1 MEKHLNWDEILKRVM
16 NPVFDKGQFEKYL
29 KRHKEKLSFYKK
41 WVPGNRI
48 LEIGCGFGY
57 TAIPLS
63 ALGYNITALDDNL
76 EVINV
81 IKKNAENFGG
91 NVKII
96 KGDIFD
102 IDKLFG
108 KDTFDASISGG
119 LLEHFDKT
127 DIKKILDK
135 QLAIAPVVIAD
146 IPIHS
151 DKSTLK
157 ERYSDFNKK
166 ICKDGVFRNLWDKEY
181 WVKTI
186 LKGYNIAY
194 AEVSTSS
201 SNTGSFEKL
210 TLVIKRK
217 SLKIPST

>member
-1 MEKHLNWDEILKRVM
+1 
-16 NPVFDKGQFEKYL
+16 
-29 KRHKEKLSFYKK
+29 
-41 WVPGNRI
+41 
-48 LEIGCGFGY
+48 
-57 TAIPLS
+57 
-63 ALGYNITALDDNL
+63 
-76 EVINV
+76 
-81 IKKNAENFGG
+81 
-91 NVKII
+91 
-96 KGDIFD
+96 
-102 IDKLFG
+102 
-108 KDTFDASISGG
+108 
-119 LLEHFDKT
+119 
-127 DIKKILDK
+127 
-135 QLAIAPVVIAD
+135 VVIAD